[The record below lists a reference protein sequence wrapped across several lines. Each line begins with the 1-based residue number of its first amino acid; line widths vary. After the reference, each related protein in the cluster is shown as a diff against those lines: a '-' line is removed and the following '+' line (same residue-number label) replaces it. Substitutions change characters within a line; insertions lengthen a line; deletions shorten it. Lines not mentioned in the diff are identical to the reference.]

1 MSQPIGQP
9 ARPWDSGLQSER
21 TKLAWQR
28 TALSTLAFSLV
39 VTRLIAF
46 HSWPLAAVVA
56 GLAGIAALA
65 VAVSS
70 TGRYRRIN
78 RALHGST
85 ALPDARSFVALC
97 ALAVVAGIGALAYL
111 ITSRS

>member
-1 MSQPIGQP
+1 MTQPVRQP
-9 ARPWDSGLQSER
+9 AQPWDSGLQSER

-46 HSWPLAAVVA
+46 HSWPLAAAVA
-56 GLAGIAALA
+56 ALAGIAALA

-70 TGRYRRIN
+70 TGRYRRAN

-85 ALPDARSFVALC
+85 ALPDARSFGTLC
-97 ALAVVAGIGALAYL
+97 ALAVIAGVGALAYL
-111 ITSRS
+111 ITSWS